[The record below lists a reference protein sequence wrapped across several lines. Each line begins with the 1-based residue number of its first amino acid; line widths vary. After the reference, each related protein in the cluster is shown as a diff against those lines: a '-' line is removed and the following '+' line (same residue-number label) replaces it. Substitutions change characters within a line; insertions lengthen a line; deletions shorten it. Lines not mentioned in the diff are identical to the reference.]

1 MISLLS
7 DFKASVYGKD
17 FLWGVAISA
26 AQNEGAA
33 FTGGRGPSI
42 WDQFAN
48 RTGKINGSAR
58 PSMACDFYHRYKD
71 DLLLAKALGFKVFRF
86 SISWSRILPEGTGRV
101 NKEGIQF
108 YHKLINEIL
117 LLDMI
122 PFVTLYHWDL
132 PQALEKEGGWASHLL
147 VKWFSRVVTV
157 CAEEF
162 GGTVKNWIVLN
173 EPMGFTSLGYLIGKH
188 APGKTNVSLFLSS
201 VHNACL
207 AQAEGGRI
215 LRLLV
220 KNAYIGTSFSCS
232 EVKPF
237 SQKETDLQAANRVDI
252 LLNRLFVEPSLGMN
266 YPHDDFP
273 LMDKLHLQV
282 KAWKFTERMHF
293 DFDFIGVQNYFPV
306 TVKYNGIIPYVQATE
321 VKAST
326 RKVATTA
333 MGWEI
338 NADSF
343 YNILAKFNAYKGIRS
358 IIVSENGAYFKDEL
372 KNGVVNDIQRIHYFQ
387 QYLKAMLKAKR
398 NGMKIDGYF
407 AWTLTDN
414 FEWAEGFKARFGLV
428 HIDFETQLRTI
439 KNSGYWWRDFLK
451 D

>member
-1 MISLLS
+1 
-7 DFKASVYGKD
+7 
-17 FLWGVAISA
+17 
-26 AQNEGAA
+26 
-33 FTGGRGPSI
+33 
-42 WDQFAN
+42 
-48 RTGKINGSAR
+48 
-58 PSMACDFYHRYKD
+58 
-71 DLLLAKALGFKVFRF
+71 
-86 SISWSRILPEGTGRV
+86 
-101 NKEGIQF
+101 
-108 YHKLINEIL
+108 
-117 LLDMI
+117 MI

-147 VKWFSRVVTV
+147 VKWFSRFVTV

-398 NGMKIDGYF
+398 NGMKINGYF